1 MSDKKNN
8 SDMPALSDRDI
19 QLLVYAL
26 RSAEGGFPKVGRIP
40 PLCDLHP

>member
-1 MSDKKNN
+1 MSDNKNN
-8 SDMPALSDRDI
+8 TDMPALSDRDI

-26 RSAEGGFPKVGRIP
+26 RSAEGGFPKASRIT